1 MATVQH
7 AMLGIGGAAIMG
19 WVSTNIIQP
28 NYAAMKSFFLTELVL
43 DNDQFL
49 CYNVQTYIEEKCRDD
64 LSTIQI
70 QGEDLSTK
78 NKEDGEELLSGGR
91 NDNTFETRVPY
102 SAPFR
107 VNLKHGVFDAI
118 FFRLCEKNG
127 KLPILLSFV
136 TVAQH
141 CLTC

>member
-1 MATVQH
+1 MATVQQ

-49 CYNVQTYIEEKCRDD
+49 CNNVQTYIEEKCRDD

-91 NDNTFETRVPY
+91 NDNTFETRFETRVPY

-107 VNLKHGVFDAI
+107 VNLKHGVFDA
-118 FFRLCEKNG
+118 FFF
-127 KLPILLSFV
+127 S
-136 TVAQH
+136 TV
-141 CLTC
+141 